1 MDLSHDMVRSIAELA
16 RLELSDDEIALYS
29 SQLSAILQYFEHLQQ
44 VDTSEVPPTAG
55 VLPLT
60 NVLRPD
66 VAAPAL
72 TPQEVIANAPDS
84 RDDQFR
90 VSAILDE

>member
-44 VDTSEVPPTAG
+44 VDTSEVPPPAG